1 MPHASKIYLPQDT
14 PDADWMGKVIVPIA
28 PNHKWNTVI
37 PRAEE
42 PCGQHGPVRIIYSK
56 TKENSNADD

>member
-14 PDADWMGKVIVPIA
+14 PDADWMGKVIVPRV
-28 PNHKWNTVI
+28 PDHKWNTVI
-37 PRAEE
+37 PRVGE

-56 TKENSNADD
+56 TKENSDENR

>member
-1 MPHASKIYLPQDT
+1 MPYISSIYLPQDT
-14 PDADWMGKVIVPIA
+14 PDADWMGKVIVPSV
-28 PNHKWNTVI
+28 PDHKWNTVI

-42 PCGQHGPVRIIYSK
+42 PCGQHGPIRIIYSK